1 MKHFIMKYNKYL
13 GMGVFLLM
21 LVGGFYLIKPSHES
35 RAIAMQYPIVL
46 KSMNLVSLSTYNAD
60 TAQTDSTPL
69 ITASGFKLDSLNP
82 KKHRVIAISR
92 DLKELF
98 AFGDKV
104 KLTNAGTF
112 NGIWFI
118 TSQVIFI
125 FHITSLLL
133 ESYFDNLT
141 SETNTFISLHLN
153 KI

>member
-13 GMGVFLLM
+13 GMCVFLLM
-21 LVGGFYLIKPSHES
+21 LVCGFYLLRPGHKA
-35 RAIAMQYPIVL
+35 RAIVMQYPFVL
-46 KSMNLVSLSTYNAD
+46 KSMKLVSLSTYKAD
-60 TAQTDSTPL
+60 TAETDSTPL

-104 KLTNAGTF
+104 KLTNAGKF

-118 TSQVIFI
+118 
-125 FHITSLLL
+125 HDLMNKK
-133 ESYFDNLT
+133 YK
-141 SETNTFISLHLN
+141 N
-153 KI
+153 KIDILINPSDRQMSLEGVVISKI

>member
-13 GMGVFLLM
+13 GIGVFLLM
-21 LVGGFYLIKPSHES
+21 LVGVFYLLRPGHKA
-35 RAIAMQYPIVL
+35 RAIVMQYPFVL
-46 KSMNLVSLSTYNAD
+46 KSMNLVSLSTYKAD
-60 TAQTDSTPL
+60 TSETDSTPL

-92 DLKELF
+92 DLKALF

-104 KLTNAGTF
+104 KLTNAGKF

-118 TSQVIFI
+118 HDVMNKRYKNKIDILINPSDSQ
-125 FHITSLLL
+125 
-133 ESYFDNLT
+133 
-141 SETNTFISLHLN
+141 ISLKGVVIS